1 MSSPAMSAARPP
13 WLDPIAP
20 WDAPDATPAAALNA
34 VGPTLTAGA
43 LTQLRGGRYVPI
55 FGLGAEVTEAERALR
70 VLRAS
75 FSADADPRAMEHAA
89 VMLEHPAL
97 GAKPY
102 EFLAAA
108 IQSGEAEAWA
118 APLALG
124 ATLLLGADDGL
135 RARVADALLPVSRM
149 RPHCELSSAA
159 GGGSEGAWR
168 EHYQRVCLVARR
180 NPDSDRTVT
189 RAMRAWYEWVL
200 ARRWSALDQLRS
212 TRESLPALGRW
223 LVDSARWAAG
233 DDGARE
239 SLTQTTEA
247 LLAPVNEEFPRLTA
261 VVAKDLAEILAR
273 PWTTRWAILRCAA
286 SRDHASIAIRHWLH
300 AATETAPEPEDTP
313 ERSLESLGPEPTR
326 AGRAAAESR
335 HRAEDFILDWF
346 VPDRAAGRLMD
357 AWAAATLRT
366 WHRLHGAA
374 MLGRALEARRGG
386 DPREVLP

>member
-1 MSSPAMSAARPP
+1 MPSPA
-13 WLDPIAP
+13 LD
-20 WDAPDATPAAALNA
+20 A
-34 VGPTLTAGA
+34 VGQTLTTGA
-43 LTQLRGGRYVPI
+43 LTQLRGGRFVPF
-55 FGLGAEVTEAERALR
+55 FGLGASGGEAERALR
-70 VLRAS
+70 VLRAC
-75 FSADADPRAMEHAA
+75 FGADADPRALEHAGLM
-89 VMLEHPAL
+89 VEHPAL

-108 IQSGEAEAWA
+108 IQAGEAEAWA

-124 ATLLLGADDGL
+124 AALMLGVEDGP
-135 RARVADALLPVSRM
+135 RARVADALLAVPRM

-159 GGGSEGAWR
+159 GGGSEGDWR

-200 ARRWSALDQLRS
+200 ARRWSALDQLRGA
-212 TRESLPALGRW
+212 RETLPALGRW
-223 LVDSARWAAG
+223 LVDSARWVAG

-247 LLAPVNEEFPRLTA
+247 LLAPVQDEFPRLTA

-300 AATETAPEPEDTP
+300 AATETVPEPEDTP

-374 MLGRALEARRGG
+374 MLGRALEARHGG
-386 DPREVLP
+386 VPKEAVP